1 MNIQN
6 NFHILKNIIYK
17 NLSIMKNHKNVKWK
31 DNIDKYCLAEK
42 GLLSELDSSNRL
54 LEDNKLE
61 KMDLMEKGLINN
73 FIYEDCISNLSTTK
87 NQKFYDNINKTN
99 NKTNNNI
106 KNYDAYG
113 TENFIEEKMY
123 FNNDL

>member
-6 NFHILKNIIYK
+6 NFHMFKNIVHK
-17 NLSIMKNHKNVKWK
+17 NFSSMIKNNKNVKWK

-42 GLLSELDSSNRL
+42 GLLSELDLSSSL

-61 KMDLMEKGLINN
+61 KMDLMEKGLIKS
-73 FIYEDCISNLSTTK
+73 FIYEK
-87 NQKFYDNINKTN
+87 NYNKNEQFYDKINKKHN
-99 NKTNNNI
+99 EIKNKNKI

-113 TENFIEEKMY
+113 SENFIEEKMY
-123 FNNDL
+123 FSNDI

>member
-61 KMDLMEKGLINN
+61 KMDLMEKGLINS
-73 FIYEDCISNLSTTK
+73 FIYEDCVSNLSSTK
-87 NQKFYDNINKTN
+87 NQKFYDDI

-106 KNYDAYG
+106 KNYDAYV

-123 FNNDL
+123 YNNDL

>member
-6 NFHILKNIIYK
+6 NFHMFKNIVHK
-17 NLSIMKNHKNVKWK
+17 NFSSMINKNKNVKWK

-42 GLLSELDSSNRL
+42 GLLNELDLSSSL

-61 KMDLMEKGLINN
+61 KMDLMEKGLIKS
-73 FIYEDCISNLSTTK
+73 FIYETNYNK
-87 NQKFYDNINKTN
+87 NEQFYDKINKKN
-99 NKTNNNI
+99 SEIKSKI

-113 TENFIEEKMY
+113 SENFIEEKMY
-123 FNNDL
+123 FSNDI